1 MKSTNCLIVVGL
13 VALAGCSATPT
24 RPSNAPSIIY
34 NKSEAVVQ
42 KAAVDALEA
51 NGFEIDRSDTDYVG
65 GSRPHKIGLL
75 VGSGGESAG
84 VWLSPVGR
92 SKTAVK
98 VSTAKSLLGIVG
110 QKNWDAEII
119 AEMDKSVGPHEYGN
133 ETPTTAEVVPDTP
146 EATPKPA
153 PAADVASSAELQPQ
167 PAAATGAVATSQ
179 ATVSPQ
185 TPLAS
190 TSVTAEAQ
198 DVATQLGCG
207 AVQSQGDSSFVAPCG
222 TYGVLIDCYDDQC
235 HAMHTVSI
243 KSND

>member
-1 MKSTNCLIVVGL
+1 MKSMKCLIVVGL

-24 RPSNAPSIIY
+24 KPGNASSIIY
-34 NKSEAVVQ
+34 NKSEAAVQ

-65 GSRPHKIGLL
+65 GSRPHKVGLF

-98 VSTAKSLLGIVG
+98 VSTAKSLVGIVG

-119 AEMDKSVGPHEYGN
+119 AEMDKSIGPHEYGN
-133 ETPTTAEVVPDTP
+133 EAATTAEVVPDTP
-146 EATPKPA
+146 QAVSKPA
-153 PAADVASSAELQPQ
+153 PAANVDAPAALQPQ
-167 PAAATGAVATSQ
+167 PPTETAAVATPPATVPSQ
-179 ATVSPQ
+179 AA
-185 TPLAS
+185 LAS
-190 TSVTAEAQ
+190 TAFTAQAQ

-207 AVQSQGDSSFVAPCG
+207 AVQSQSDSTFVAPCG
-222 TYGVLIDCYDDQC
+222 AYEVLIDCYDDKC
-235 HAMHTVSI
+235 HAMHTVSV